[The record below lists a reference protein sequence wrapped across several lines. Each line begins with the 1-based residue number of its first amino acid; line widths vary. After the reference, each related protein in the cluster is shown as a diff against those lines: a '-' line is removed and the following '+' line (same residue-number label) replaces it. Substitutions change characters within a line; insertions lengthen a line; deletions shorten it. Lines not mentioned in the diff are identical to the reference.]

1 MGIKRAPCTQTAIAS
16 LLSAHNPDI
25 RAIVE
30 RLRAI
35 VRETVP
41 EASETP
47 QPSWHSI
54 NYRHPDC
61 GYFCGIFPQ
70 QDDVLIAFEFGV
82 LLPDPDGVL
91 EGKGTQVRFLRIK
104 DARAI
109 KTRTIKYFIREALA
123 LPEKHAVKLEL
134 LRAKAKP
141 VRK

>member
-1 MGIKRAPCTQTAIAS
+1 MSTRKPHTQTTIAS
-16 LLSAHNPDI
+16 LLATHHPHI

-30 RLRAI
+30 RLRVI
-35 VRETVP
+35 VREAVP
-41 EASETP
+41 DASETP

-70 QDDVLIAFEFGV
+70 QDDVLLAFEFGV
-82 LLPDPDGVL
+82 LLPDPNGAL

-104 DARAI
+104 DIKDIKVRA
-109 KTRTIKYFIREALA
+109 IKYFIREALA
-123 LPEKHAVKLEL
+123 LPEKRSVKLEL

-141 VRK
+141 VRS